1 MCTLHFWREDRSYLS
16 YQRVPYLWLEK
27 RGRERGNNFFLTNF
41 FFRLFTFWYW
51 LSQKQDLSDW
61 QFCWCWHDAKWAWTP
76 KKSINVLGVTFD
88 CKLQWGEHIAQ
99 AINKSKRSLYAI
111 KLITKY
117 LKKNEIKQI
126 ITSNFYSKLY
136 YNCEIWLMPSLS
148 PALKQQLLAAST
160 RALKLLNNRSD
171 LRISYDQQH
180 KLQGRATPMEM
191 MRYRLSIQ
199 LHKLYNGDQLNEDW
213 VDLNYQQNFNNRQK
227 FVQINDESAL
237 RIGKNILMNRLGIL
251 NNKIDYDWLN
261 QSLNTFK
268 IKSKKLFLTNNN

>member
-1 MCTLHFWREDRSYLS
+1 
-16 YQRVPYLWLEK
+16 
-27 RGRERGNNFFLTNF
+27 
-41 FFRLFTFWYW
+41 
-51 LSQKQDLSDW
+51 
-61 QFCWCWHDAKWAWTP
+61 
-76 KKSINVLGVTFD
+76 
-88 CKLQWGEHIAQ
+88 
-99 AINKSKRSLYAI
+99 
-111 KLITKY
+111 
-117 LKKNEIKQI
+117 
-126 ITSNFYSKLY
+126 
-136 YNCEIWLMPSLS
+136 MPSLS

-180 KLQGRATPMEM
+180 KLQGWATPMEM

>member
-1 MCTLHFWREDRSYLS
+1 
-16 YQRVPYLWLEK
+16 
-27 RGRERGNNFFLTNF
+27 
-41 FFRLFTFWYW
+41 
-51 LSQKQDLSDW
+51 
-61 QFCWCWHDAKWAWTP
+61 
-76 KKSINVLGVTFD
+76 
-88 CKLQWGEHIAQ
+88 
-99 AINKSKRSLYAI
+99 
-111 KLITKY
+111 
-117 LKKNEIKQI
+117 
-126 ITSNFYSKLY
+126 
-136 YNCEIWLMPSLS
+136 MPSLS

-237 RIGKNILMNRLGIL
+237 KIGKNILMNRLGIL

-268 IKSKKLFLTNNN
+268 IKSKKLFLTNNI